1 MKTLV
6 QKLSNN
12 RPEDPINDP
21 NSEIN
26 GKELDKT
33 LKPGT
38 MVQHSSEPTTMRHW
52 FCVRKC
58 SNCSK
63 VTRCTHFLQIS
74 CSVLYYSRTPI
85 TRRGRSRPSDKGG
98 GGVGGDGGH
107 SDPEIG
113 GPVSKN
119 MFSTLRASVWCKN
132 KGGPPHTPPGPVTDW
147 N

>member
-38 MVQHSSEPTTMRHW
+38 MVQ
-52 FCVRKC
+52 
-58 SNCSK
+58 
-63 VTRCTHFLQIS
+63 
-74 CSVLYYSRTPI
+74 
-85 TRRGRSRPSDKGG
+85 
-98 GGVGGDGGH
+98 
-107 SDPEIG
+107 
-113 GPVSKN
+113 N
-119 MFSTLRASVWCKN
+119 MFSTLWASVWCKN

>member
-38 MVQHSSEPTTMRHW
+38 MVQHSSEPTTMRYW

-98 GGVGGDGGH
+98 GGGRGGH

-113 GPVSKN
+113 GPLSKN
-119 MFSTLRASVWCKN
+119 IFSTPRASVWSKN
-132 KGGPPHTPPGPVTDW
+132 KGGPPPPRTRDW
-147 N
+147 LELG